1 VFFNFFLRNLI
12 MNANIAKTAIS
23 SIVLALAALGSAGS
37 FAASVQ
43 KGTEG
48 ETVWAPALTS
58 NKTRAEVQAE
68 YFQAVK
74 SGQIVAMT
82 EGAVL
87 VAPEFMSIRSRD
99 DLHTEAVMAASHPLN
114 TGTL

>member
-1 VFFNFFLRNLI
+1 
-12 MNANIAKTAIS
+12 MNSNIAKTAIS
-23 SIVLALAALGSAGS
+23 SIFLALAALGSASS

-48 ETVWAPALTS
+48 ETLSAPAFMS
-58 NKTRAEVQAE
+58 AKSRAEVQAE

-74 SGQIVAMT
+74 AGQLVAMT
-82 EGAVL
+82 EGTVL
-87 VAPEFMSIRSRD
+87 VAPAFMSTRSAD
-99 DLHTEAVMAASHPLN
+99 DVRAEAVMAAHHPLN

>member
-1 VFFNFFLRNLI
+1 MNFT
-12 MNANIAKTAIS
+12 IAKTAAS
-23 SIVLALAALGSAGS
+23 SIVLALAALGSASS
-37 FAASVQ
+37 FAAAQ

-48 ETVWAPALTS
+48 EALWTPAVMS
-58 NKTRAEVQAE
+58 HQTREAVQAN

-74 SGQIVAMT
+74 AGQLVAMT

-87 VAPEFMSIRSRD
+87 LGPDFMSTRTRAEVRA
-99 DLHTEAVMAASHPLN
+99 EAVMAASHPLN